1 MSDITKLTSKIIQDA
16 QVKRQ
21 QMLEAG
27 EKEIQQ
33 QEKLQQQQIERQMKE
48 QLQRAEKEIQAEL
61 SLKVSDLHVK
71 SRSKLLATKQIV
83 LDELFA
89 EAKDRLRQLSA
100 TDFTDFVLRN
110 IKATNLEGEMELV
123 LGEESQHYATEK
135 TIAAWQ
141 QELLPDIQLTV
152 AKQVI
157 PRRSGFLLRQGEV
170 EFNFIF
176 EAILNASEEELSNE
190 LLQLIFEE

>member
-1 MSDITKLTSKIIQDA
+1 MSDITKLTTKIIQDA
-16 QVKRQ
+16 QVKQ
-21 QMLEAG
+21 QQILETG
-27 EKEIQQ
+27 KKEIQQ

-48 QLQRAEKEIQAEL
+48 QLQRIEKEIQAEL

-71 SRSKLLATKQIV
+71 SRSKLLATKQMV
-83 LDELFA
+83 LDELFT
-89 EAKDRLRQLSA
+89 EAKARLKQLST

-110 IKATNLEGEMELV
+110 IKATDLEGVVELV
-123 LGEESQHYATEK
+123 LGEESQHYATEA
-135 TIAAWQ
+135 TVATWQ
-141 QELLPDIQLTV
+141 QELPPEITLTI

-176 EAILNASEEELSNE
+176 EAILNAVEEELSNE